1 MLFTS
6 KWEKRVNY
14 ILVRST
20 LTCIIFIRHG
30 INAGARRY
38 TRVRRYTQVGL
49 WANTWPRN
57 VPLPV
62 HVDPGASPDIGRWRA
77 SCLQPSFVRRRRKSF
92 RSSQSSP
99 SLLRLCVCEIASP
112 IFASRRATR
121 GESHRFEN
129 TKPRIEIIYV
139 LLARV
144 KIRSTFYKFERH
156 INHHGA
162 YNFSWLRLRSRF
174 RPWGKNDNR

>member
-30 INAGARRY
+30 INTGARRY

-99 SLLRLCVCEIASP
+99 SLLRLCVRNCIADFRESTRYE
-112 IFASRRATR
+112 RRVSSLREHEAANR
-121 GESHRFEN
+121 NHIRVI
-129 TKPRIEIIYV
+129 R
-139 LLARV
+139 AR
-144 KIRSTFYKFERH
+144 
-156 INHHGA
+156 
-162 YNFSWLRLRSRF
+162 
-174 RPWGKNDNR
+174 KNSLDIL